1 MSGRPGQNC
10 GDKLLKTKIWEKI
23 GEIFF
28 DEEKIS
34 ERILALFIKKTVAFW
49 QFLAPPTKMKKDC
62 EFAIGLLVNI
72 FESV

>member
-34 ERILALFIKKTVAFW
+34 ERILALFI
-49 QFLAPPTKMKKDC
+49 
-62 EFAIGLLVNI
+62 
-72 FESV
+72 